1 MLTGKQKGQWFTMNL
16 LKNDTSAPGLSPNCS
31 LPELD
36 ADLDFSPNGLGGI
49 YIISIGIQVSKGSD
63 NSETHWAASS

>member
-1 MLTGKQKGQWFTMNL
+1 MMNL

-63 NSETHWAASS
+63 NSETH